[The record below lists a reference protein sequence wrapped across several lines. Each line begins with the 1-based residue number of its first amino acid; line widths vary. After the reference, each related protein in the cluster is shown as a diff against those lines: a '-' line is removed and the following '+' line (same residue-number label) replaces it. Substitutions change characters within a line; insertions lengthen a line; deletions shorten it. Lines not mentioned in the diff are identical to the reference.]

1 MVHVGLTT
9 YNMGHDVPIHNKGHV
24 QAHVLH
30 QLRRGSFHRP
40 WSRTLSA
47 PSVSEV
53 AVEIDTPNQIRLVLL
68 HPTKGYAIRDW
79 TFGPSGLIRI
89 GRGEANE
96 VTIVDPQVSRL
107 HAELQFVEDLWTL
120 RSVGR
125 NGTIVDGKALEVMTL
140 GSSGAFQLG
149 PGGPTLEFRRVPD
162 EKRTVE
168 NPPAEPAT
176 TFSPVIDLEAALAID
191 VSGRDQEL
199 ERIVETPF
207 FQRLQQNAAGLREKR
222 KRHLETDD

>member
-1 MVHVGLTT
+1 
-9 YNMGHDVPIHNKGHV
+9 
-24 QAHVLH
+24 
-30 QLRRGSFHRP
+30 
-40 WSRTLSA
+40 
-47 PSVSEV
+47 
-53 AVEIDTPNQIRLVLL
+53 
-68 HPTKGYAIRDW
+68 
-79 TFGPSGLIRI
+79 
-89 GRGEANE
+89 
-96 VTIVDPQVSRL
+96 
-107 HAELQFVEDLWTL
+107 
-120 RSVGR
+120 
-125 NGTIVDGKALEVMTL
+125 MTL

-149 PGGPTLEFRRVPD
+149 PGRPTLEFRRVPD

-207 FQRLQQNAAGLREKR
+207 FQRLQRNAAGLREKR